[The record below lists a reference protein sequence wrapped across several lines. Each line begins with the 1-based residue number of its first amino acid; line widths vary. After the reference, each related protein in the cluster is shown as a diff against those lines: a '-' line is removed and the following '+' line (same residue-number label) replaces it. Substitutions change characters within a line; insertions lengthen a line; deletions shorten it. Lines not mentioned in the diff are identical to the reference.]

1 MPSEME
7 VFQQDLLKSVK
18 QMRRGQASRVTRVK
32 VPQAAEARSRVGLSQ
47 QDFARLLGV
56 SARTLQDWEQGR
68 RKPTGAAKTLLRVAF
83 SHPEALLELHRKN
96 GARLTREPF
105 SSRIRTNVRTGNKYR
120 GRMINF
126 QTAPERYQ
134 HWKLEISGAVATL
147 SMDVQEDQTL
157 ADGYK
162 LKLNSYDLGVDIE
175 LADAIQRLRFEHPEV
190 AVVVVTSLKP
200 RIFCA
205 GANIYM
211 LGSSSHAFKVNFCKF
226 TNETRCAM
234 EDDSKHSGRR
244 YIAALNGTASGGGY
258 ELAIACDE
266 IYLVDDGNSAVSL
279 PEVPL
284 LGVLPGTGGLTRLVD
299 KRKVRRDRADVFST
313 LAEGLKGKRAKEWRL
328 IDGYFPTSKFQPG
341 INARVEQLVG
351 AKSANG
357 SGIKLKPLQIEST
370 DDSRNYRYVRLHL
383 NREQR
388 YADLTVRGPEGPQ
401 PTTVEEIQELGDA
414 YWPLQAYRELDD
426 ALLHLRVNEPEIGL
440 VCLRTEGSIESVLAV
455 DQTLAANREHW
466 LVREIILHM
475 ARVLRRLDLTAKS
488 FFAIV
493 EPGACFAGNLLEL
506 LLASDRSYMLMDEK
520 SSIAVSEL
528 NVGAFPMSNGLTRLQ
543 SRFLAEPDKV
553 DELFGD
559 KKVFDTEE
567 AEKLGLITFAPD
579 DLDWEDEIRV
589 AIEER
594 TSLSPDA
601 LTGMEASL
609 RFAGPETLDTKIYGR
624 LTAWQNWIF
633 QRPNA
638 VGPEGALTNYGK
650 PTQAHFD
657 YKRT

>member
-1 MPSEME
+1 
-7 VFQQDLLKSVK
+7 
-18 QMRRGQASRVTRVK
+18 
-32 VPQAAEARSRVGLSQ
+32 
-47 QDFARLLGV
+47 
-56 SARTLQDWEQGR
+56 
-68 RKPTGAAKTLLRVAF
+68 
-83 SHPEALLELHRKN
+83 
-96 GARLTREPF
+96 
-105 SSRIRTNVRTGNKYR
+105 
-120 GRMINF
+120 MINF
-126 QTAPERYQ
+126 QTAPNRYQ
-134 HWKLEISGAVATL
+134 HWRLEISGPVATL
-147 SMDVQEDQTL
+147 SMDVQEDRTL

-175 LADAIQRLRFEHPEV
+175 LADAIQRLRFQHPEV
-190 AVVVVTSLKP
+190 AAVVITSLKP

-226 TNETRCAM
+226 TNETRCAI

-328 IDGYFPTSKFQPG
+328 IDGYFPTSKFQEG
-341 INARVEQLVG
+341 INTRVEQVV
-351 AKSANG
+351 AAQSRRG
-357 SGIKLKPLQIEST
+357 SGIKLNPLQIQTT
-370 DDSRNYRYVRLHL
+370 DDSRNYRYIRLQL

-388 YADLTVRGPEGPQ
+388 YADLTVLGPEGTQ
-401 PTTVEEIQELGDA
+401 PATVAEIEELGDA

-455 DQTLAANREHW
+455 DKVLATNRDHW

-493 EPGACFAGNLLEL
+493 EPKACFAGNLLEL
-506 LLASDRSYMLMDEK
+506 LLAADRSYMLMDSE

-528 NVGAFPMSNGLTRLQ
+528 NAGAFPMSNGLTRLQ
-543 SRFLAEPDKV
+543 SRFLAEPDRV
-553 DELFGD
+553 DEIFGD
-559 KKVFDTEE
+559 QNVFDTEE
-567 AEKLGLITFAPD
+567 AEELGLITFAPD

>member
-1 MPSEME
+1 
-7 VFQQDLLKSVK
+7 
-18 QMRRGQASRVTRVK
+18 
-32 VPQAAEARSRVGLSQ
+32 
-47 QDFARLLGV
+47 
-56 SARTLQDWEQGR
+56 
-68 RKPTGAAKTLLRVAF
+68 
-83 SHPEALLELHRKN
+83 
-96 GARLTREPF
+96 
-105 SSRIRTNVRTGNKYR
+105 
-120 GRMINF
+120 MINF
-126 QTAPERYQ
+126 QTSPEQYR
-134 HWKLEISGAVATL
+134 HWKLQVDGAVATL
-147 SMDVQEDQTL
+147 SMDVQEDETL

-190 AVVVVTSLKP
+190 RVVIVTSLKP

-211 LGSSSHAFKVNFCKF
+211 LGTSSHAFKVNFCKF
-226 TNETRCAM
+226 TNETRCSI
-234 EDDSKHSGRR
+234 EDDSEHSGRR
-244 YIAALNGTASGGGY
+244 YLAALNGTASGGGY

-266 IYLVDDGNSAVSL
+266 IYLVDDGNSAVSF

-328 IDGYFPTSKFQPG
+328 IDDSFPTSKFQES
-341 INARVEQLVG
+341 IDARVAQIL
-351 AKSANG
+351 SANSSSP
-357 SGIKLKPLQIEST
+357 SGIKLHPLNVEQT
-370 DDSRNYRYVRLHL
+370 NKSRNYKYVNIDLHPD
-383 NREQR
+383 QR
-388 YADLTVRGPEGPQ
+388 YADLTVLAPETKQ
-401 PTTVEEIQELGDA
+401 PTSVEEIEKLGDA

-426 ALLHLRVNEPEIGL
+426 ALLHLRVNEPLIGL
-440 VCLRTEGSIESVLAV
+440 VCLRTKGDSDAVLAI
-455 DQTLAANREHW
+455 DQTLSANHEHW
-466 LVREIILHM
+466 LIREILLHM

-493 EPGACFAGNLLEL
+493 EPGSCFAGNLLEL
-506 LLASDRSYMLMDEK
+506 LLASDRSYMLNDPE
-520 SSIAVSEL
+520 AEETFLTVSEL
-528 NVGAFPMSNGLTRLQ
+528 NAGAFPMSNRLTRLQ
-543 SRFLAEPDKV
+543 SRFLAEPERV
-553 DELFGD
+553 EEVFGD
-559 KKVFDTEE
+559 KNSFNAETAEE
-567 AEKLGLITFAPD
+567 LGLVTFAPD

-609 RFAGPETLDTKIYGR
+609 RFAGPETMDTKIYGR

-638 VGPEGALTNYGK
+638 VGEHGALTNYGK
-650 PTQAHFD
+650 PTKAQFD
-657 YKRT
+657 FKRT

>member
-1 MPSEME
+1 MLNPVIS
-7 VFQQDLLKSVK
+7 
-18 QMRRGQASRVTRVK
+18 
-32 VPQAAEARSRVGLSQ
+32 
-47 QDFARLLGV
+47 
-56 SARTLQDWEQGR
+56 
-68 RKPTGAAKTLLRVAF
+68 
-83 SHPEALLELHRKN
+83 
-96 GARLTREPF
+96 
-105 SSRIRTNVRTGNKYR
+105 
-120 GRMINF
+120 F
-126 QTAPERYQ
+126 QTSPDRYR
-134 HWKLEISGAVATL
+134 HWKLQIAGAVATL
-147 SMDVQEDQTL
+147 SMDVQEDETL
-157 ADGYK
+157 AEGYK

-175 LADAIQRLRFEHPEV
+175 LADAVQRLRFEHPEV
-190 AVVVVTSLKP
+190 RVVVLTSLKP

-226 TNETRCAM
+226 TNETRCAI

-313 LAEGLKGKRAKEWRL
+313 LAEGLKGKRAKEWGL
-328 IDGYFPTSKFQPG
+328 IDDYFPTSKFQESVD
-341 INARVEQLVG
+341 ARVKQI
-351 AKSANG
+351 ANG
-357 SGIKLKPLQIEST
+357 ESSISGIKLNPLKFETT
-370 DDSRNYRYVRLHL
+370 DDSRNYQYVKLKL

-388 YADLTVRGPEGPQ
+388 YADVTIHAPEGPQ
-401 PTTVEEIQELGDA
+401 PTTGDEIQELGDA

-426 ALLHLRVNEPEIGL
+426 ALLHLRVNEPLIGL
-440 VCLRTEGSIESVLAV
+440 VCVRTKGDAENVLAI
-455 DQTLAANREHW
+455 DRTLAANHDHW
-466 LVREIILHM
+466 LVREIVLHM

-493 EPGACFAGNLLEL
+493 EPGSCFAGNLLEL
-506 LLASDRSYMLMDEK
+506 LLASDRSYMLNDPDAEDV
-520 SSIAVSEL
+520 SIAVSEL
-528 NVGAFPMSNGLTRLQ
+528 NQGAFPMSNGLTRMQ
-543 SRFLAEPDKV
+543 SRFLAEPERLD
-553 DELFGD
+553 DIFGD
-559 KKVFDTEE
+559 QKSFNTEE
-567 AEKLGLITFAPD
+567 AEELGLITFAPD

-609 RFAGPETLDTKIYGR
+609 RFAGPETMDTKIYGR

-638 VGPEGALTNYGK
+638 VGEKGALTNYGK
-650 PTQAHFD
+650 PTQAQFD

>member
-1 MPSEME
+1 
-7 VFQQDLLKSVK
+7 
-18 QMRRGQASRVTRVK
+18 
-32 VPQAAEARSRVGLSQ
+32 
-47 QDFARLLGV
+47 
-56 SARTLQDWEQGR
+56 
-68 RKPTGAAKTLLRVAF
+68 
-83 SHPEALLELHRKN
+83 
-96 GARLTREPF
+96 
-105 SSRIRTNVRTGNKYR
+105 
-120 GRMINF
+120 MINF
-126 QTAPERYQ
+126 QTSPDRYQ
-134 HWKLEISGAVATL
+134 HWKLAISGAVATL

-157 ADGYK
+157 AEGYK

-190 AVVVVTSLKP
+190 AVVVITSLKP

-226 TNETRCAM
+226 TNETRCAI
-234 EDDSKHSGRR
+234 EDDSRHSGRR

-313 LAEGLKGKRAKEWRL
+313 LAEGLKGKRAKEWGL
-328 IDGYFPTSKFQPG
+328 INGYFPTSKFGEG
-341 INARVEQLVG
+341 INARVEQLVAAQSKDG
-351 AKSANG
+351 LK
-357 SGIKLKPLQIEST
+357 GIKLNPLEIHST
-370 DDSRNYRYVRLHL
+370 DDSRNYRYVRLQLH
-383 NREQR
+383 REQR
-388 YADLTVRGPEGPQ
+388 YADLTVVGPEGPQ
-401 PTTVEEIQELGDA
+401 PTTTDEIQELGDA

-440 VCLRTEGSIESVLAV
+440 VCLRTEGDIESVLSV
-455 DQTLAANREHW
+455 DKVLAANRDHW
-466 LVREIILHM
+466 LVREIILNM
-475 ARVLRRLDLTAKS
+475 ARALRRLDLTAKS

-493 EPGACFAGNLLEL
+493 EPRACFAGNLLEL
-506 LLASDRSYMLMDEK
+506 LLASDRSYMLMDSEA
-520 SSIAVSEL
+520 SIAVSEL
-528 NVGAFPMSNGLTRLQ
+528 NAGAFPMSNGLTRLQ
-543 SRFLAEPDKV
+543 SRFLAEPERG
-553 DELFGD
+553 DEILKEKQPISTD
-559 KKVFDTEE
+559 QAEE
-567 AEKLGLITFAPD
+567 LGLITFAPD
-579 DLDWEDEIRV
+579 DLDWDDEIRV

-638 VGPEGALTNYGK
+638 VGPDGALTNYGK

>member
-1 MPSEME
+1 MLNSEI
-7 VFQQDLLKSVK
+7 L
-18 QMRRGQASRVTRVK
+18 
-32 VPQAAEARSRVGLSQ
+32 
-47 QDFARLLGV
+47 
-56 SARTLQDWEQGR
+56 
-68 RKPTGAAKTLLRVAF
+68 
-83 SHPEALLELHRKN
+83 
-96 GARLTREPF
+96 
-105 SSRIRTNVRTGNKYR
+105 
-120 GRMINF
+120 F
-126 QTAPERYQ
+126 QTSPEQYK
-134 HWKLEISGAVATL
+134 HWKLEIEGAVAKL
-147 SMDVQEDQTL
+147 SMDVQEDETL

-175 LADAIQRLRFEHPEV
+175 LADAVQRLRFEHPEV
-190 AVVVVTSLKP
+190 RVVVVTSLKP

-226 TNETRCAM
+226 TNETRCAI
-234 EDDSKHSGRR
+234 EDDSRHSGRR

-313 LAEGLKGKRAKEWRL
+313 LAEGLKGKRAKEWGL
-328 IDGYFPTSKFQPG
+328 IDGYFPTSKFQES
-341 INARVEQLVG
+341 IDARVKQLT
-351 AKSANG
+351 ATSSTNK
-357 SGIKLKPLQIEST
+357 GIKLNPVQFETT
-370 DDSRNYRYVRLHL
+370 DTSRNYKYVKLKL

-388 YADLTVRGPEGPQ
+388 YADLTIHAPQGPQ
-401 PTTVEEIQELGDA
+401 PATPDEIYELGDS

-426 ALLHLRVNEPEIGL
+426 ALLHLRVNEPLIGL
-440 VCLRTEGSIESVLAV
+440 VCLRTEGKAEDVLAI
-455 DQTLAANREHW
+455 DQTLAANHDHW
-466 LVREIILHM
+466 FVKEIVLNM

-493 EPGACFAGNLLEL
+493 EPGSCFAGNLLEL
-506 LLASDRSYMLMDEK
+506 LLASDRSYMLNDTQV
-520 SSIAVSEL
+520 SIAVSEM
-528 NVGAFPMSNGLTRLQ
+528 NAGAFPMSNGLTRMQ
-543 SRFLAEPDKV
+543 SRFLAEPEKL
-553 DELFGD
+553 DEVFGD
-559 KKVFDTEE
+559 KKSFDSEE
-567 AEKLGLITFAPD
+567 AEELGLITFAPD

-609 RFAGPETLDTKIYGR
+609 RFAGPETMDTKIYGR

-638 VGPEGALTNYGK
+638 VGEKGALTNYGK
-650 PTQAHFD
+650 PTKAEFD